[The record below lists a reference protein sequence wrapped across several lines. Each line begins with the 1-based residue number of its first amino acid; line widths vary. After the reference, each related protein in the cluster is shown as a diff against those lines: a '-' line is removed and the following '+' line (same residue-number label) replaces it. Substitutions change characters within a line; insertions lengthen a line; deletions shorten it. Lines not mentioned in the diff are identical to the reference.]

1 MALEDIETFYPASIK
16 QWRQWLQKNH
26 QKKTAV
32 WVIYY
37 KKSSGKNSISWSEA
51 VDEALCF
58 GWIDS
63 TSRPID
69 HEKYKQYFTRRKSN
83 SVWSAINKAKVQ
95 QLIDEGR
102 MAQAGLDAIET
113 AKKNGSWEIL
123 DAVENLTIPPDLE
136 REFKKH
142 KGAKDYFAGLS
153 KSVRKAIL
161 QWLHIAK
168 RDETRKKRL
177 TEIAEC
183 AAQQQK
189 PKPFRY

>member
-1 MALEDIETFYPASIK
+1 MALEDVETFYPSTVK
-16 QWRQWLQKNH
+16 HWRQWLQKNH
-26 QKKTAV
+26 QNKVAV

-37 KKSSGKNSISWSEA
+37 KKGSGRDSISWSEA

-69 HEKYKQYFTRRKSN
+69 DEKYKQYFTRRKPN

-95 QLIDEGR
+95 QLIEEGR
-102 MAQAGLDAIET
+102 MAQAGLDVIET

-123 DAVENLTIPPDLE
+123 DAVETLTIPADLE
-136 REFKKH
+136 REFKKY
-142 KGAKDYFAGLS
+142 KGSKAYFTGLS

-168 RDETRKKRL
+168 KDETRQKRIQ
-177 TEIAEC
+177 EIAEC

-189 PKPFRY
+189 PKQFRY